1 VRSFTIFSLTARV
14 LHIVNPITI
23 DPHKRARIFLYN
35 APMDTKSSLSL
46 VSSNTYDRLL
56 PLVPD
61 EPWASAARAALLTG
75 HATTYADDAV
85 HPTVVATGTMT
96 PEGQALFLFGD
107 ADNPMLAAF
116 VRAQVGPARLVAAD
130 PIRARLPEW
139 RPDATP
145 RQRAT
150 FTPPSSGADAA
161 FAVLPPGGVR
171 RLRPADARH
180 LAAFPA
186 WLWAAY
192 GSPDVMLCEGIAYAR
207 YLRAELVALA
217 CIAGSTERY
226 DAIAAYTFERT
237 RRNGFAR
244 ECAQRLIGAIVNE
257 RGRAPV
263 LTTDAAN
270 EAALSLAQ
278 SLGMTDRADQIVYDL
293 A

>member
-1 VRSFTIFSLTARV
+1 
-14 LHIVNPITI
+14 
-23 DPHKRARIFLYN
+23 
-35 APMDTKSSLSL
+35 MDTETSLSL
-46 VSSNTYDRLL
+46 VSSDTYDRLL

-75 HATTYADDAV
+75 YATAYADDV
-85 HPTVVATGTMT
+85 SRPTVVAAGTTT
-96 PEGQALFLFGD
+96 PEGQALYLFGD
-107 ADNPMLAAF
+107 ADSPMLAAF
-116 VRAQVGPARLVAAD
+116 VRAQASPVRLVAAD

-150 FTPPSSGADAA
+150 FTLPSSGAGAA

-180 LAAFPA
+180 LTAFPA
-186 WLWAAY
+186 SLWAAY
-192 GSPDVMLCEGIAYAR
+192 GSPDAMLREGIAYAR
-207 YLRAELVALA
+207 YLRAELIALA

-226 DAIAAYTFERT
+226 DAIAAYTIERT

-263 LTTDAAN
+263 LTTDTAN
-270 EAALSLAQ
+270 EAALSLAR
-278 SLGMTDRADQIVYDL
+278 SLGMTERADQIVYDL